1 MKTKGFI
8 LMATSLMMLASC
20 GGGAAKQEA
29 AEQVAEAEA
38 QFEAS
43 QPLECGQYRAV
54 SYDIEGAGARKGKF
68 DGRLLVSLSPEI
80 NCMYVYENGNR
91 AKINYKVVLAR
102 PFEKNDTAF
111 VSVDNK
117 DLPVVLAKDSLDWQ
131 LSFSKGESK
140 IKIGFESSPMS
151 TGTPVEMIE
160 RINAAIE
167 KNK

>member
-20 GGGAAKQEA
+20 GGGAAKQEEK
-29 AEQVAEAEA
+29 AEVAEAEA

-68 DGRLLVSLSPEI
+68 DGRLLVSLSPSV
-80 NCMYVYENGNR
+80 NCLYVFENGNR

-102 PFEKNDTAF
+102 PFEKNDTAY
-111 VSVDNK
+111 VSVDSK
-117 DLPVVLAKDSLDWQ
+117 DLPVVLAKDSIDWK
-131 LSFSKGESK
+131 LSFTKGESK
-140 IKIGFESSPMS
+140 VKIGFESAPMF
-151 TGTPVEMIE
+151 TATPVEMMEKIS
-160 RINAAIE
+160 AAIE